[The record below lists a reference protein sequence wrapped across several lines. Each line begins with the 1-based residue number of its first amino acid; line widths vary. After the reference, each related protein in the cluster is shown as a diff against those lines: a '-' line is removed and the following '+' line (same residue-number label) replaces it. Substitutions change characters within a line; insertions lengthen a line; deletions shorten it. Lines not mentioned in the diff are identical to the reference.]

1 MGALLADVPWE
12 VHRIRMF
19 GNWVDSPRL
28 SCWIGDPQARYR
40 YSGAEFVPH
49 PWPPVLQ
56 AVRER
61 LQAEGH
67 GRFNSVLLNRYRSGV
82 TPWVGTAMT
91 SRSWDR
97 PR

>member
-1 MGALLADVPWE
+1 MLFPPDLPDADVQHLPGWLPADAADALLPALQAELPWE

-49 PWPPVLQ
+49 PWPP
-56 AVRER
+56 R
-61 LQAEGH
+61 LQA
-67 GRFNSVLLNRYRSGV
+67 
-82 TPWVGTAMT
+82 
-91 SRSWDR
+91 
-97 PR
+97 